1 MSDHVFVLGG
11 IVFDYLYDF
20 STGFW
25 NCFDM
30 VVFFFSFD
38 YCVTIDLRHSL
49 DTNCINFV
57 LKTLTRQIQKTNTVK
72 PVYKRENV
80 PLISSCLLYALFI
93 RRNFLSMKI

>member
-1 MSDHVFVLGG
+1 
-11 IVFDYLYDF
+11 
-20 STGFW
+20 
-25 NCFDM
+25 M

-57 LKTLTRQIQKTNTVK
+57 LKTLARQIKKTKYSQTGE
-72 PVYKRENV
+72 RENV
-80 PLISSCLLYALFI
+80 PLISSCPLYALFI

>member
-11 IVFDYLYDF
+11 IVFVYFYDF

-57 LKTLTRQIQKTNTVK
+57 LKTLTRQIKKTQIVK
-72 PVYKRENV
+72 PVYKRHPGERENV
-80 PLISSCLLYALFI
+80 PLISSCPLYALFI
-93 RRNFLSMKI
+93 RRNF